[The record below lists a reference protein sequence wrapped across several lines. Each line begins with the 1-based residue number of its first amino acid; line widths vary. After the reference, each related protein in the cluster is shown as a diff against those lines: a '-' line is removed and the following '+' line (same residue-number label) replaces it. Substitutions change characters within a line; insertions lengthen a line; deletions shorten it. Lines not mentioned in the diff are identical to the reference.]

1 MSMQLPGPLNGVIL
15 DGVGVDGAN
24 HFGVVSR
31 TDHHVTRYISDAEI
45 EKKISFLHC
54 QDFFTKVL

>member
-15 DGVGVDGAN
+15 DGVGVDGAD

-31 TDHHVTRYISDAEI
+31 TDHHVTSYISDAEI
-45 EKKISFLHC
+45 EKKFH
-54 QDFFTKVL
+54 FFII

>member
-24 HFGVVSR
+24 HFGVISR
-31 TDHHVTRYISDAEI
+31 TDHHVTSYISDAEI
-45 EKKISFLHC
+45 EKKFH
-54 QDFFTKVL
+54 FFII